1 MFNRVLR
8 ACCACLIVAA
18 LSSACLPQG
27 TVRAAYRPVSSVVLT
42 VGSPTMTVNGFSFP
56 VDAGDAKVV
65 PVVASGWDRVLV
77 PVRSMVE
84 LTGGDVTWSAASR
97 TVRLSLAEHVV
108 ELTVGKPQAR
118 VDGRMVWVD
127 ANHRV
132 TPTIA
137 QGRAMVPVRFAAQS
151 LGGLAIWRTSDQTV
165 SLTLPKQMV
174 QVTDMKGHTVTVPR
188 RVVRIATISAT
199 ATQLVFA
206 VGAQDQLVVASF
218 GSSVKGKA
226 MALIYPK
233 MRQIPEAGNQNA
245 ANVETLLAARPD
257 IVLTED
263 GAALDQMRAAGLPAY
278 AFSAEKP
285 GELYD
290 AIQRM
295 GALTGHVDE
304 ARKSVDFL
312 TTRMK
317 TMMDAVATVET
328 SKRPRVYVAGSSI
341 LKTFA
346 GDFFQTFMVRNA
358 GGVSVSEQL
367 TGGKVD
373 VSPEQI
379 LIWNPDIIV
388 LTSYT
393 RDSVQDVLN
402 NPKLQNVAAVRNHR
416 IYVMPNYVVSWD
428 MPVPESFLGTM
439 WLAHKLYPDQVRFDM
454 ATEIA
459 QFYRQLYH
467 FTVPAVDVATL
478 SS

>member
-1 MFNRVLR
+1 MFNRALR
-8 ACCACLIVAA
+8 AVCTCLVVAG
-18 LSSACLPQG
+18 LSVACLPQG
-27 TVRAAYRPVSSVVLT
+27 TGRAAYRPVSSVILT

-65 PVVASGWDRVLV
+65 PIVASAWGRVLV

-84 LTGGDVTWSAASR
+84 LTGGDVTWTAASK
-97 TVRLSLAEHVV
+97 TVRLSLGQHVV

-118 VDGRMVWVD
+118 VDGHTVWVD
-127 ANHRV
+127 ADHRV
-132 TPTIA
+132 TPTIV

-151 LGGLAIWRTSDQTV
+151 LGGLAVWRTSDQTV
-165 SLTLPKQMV
+165 SLTLPKQMIE
-174 QVTDMKGHTVTVPR
+174 VTDMKGHAVTVPR

-226 MALIYPK
+226 MGLIYPR
-233 MRQIPEAGNQNA
+233 MRQIAEAGNQNA

-317 TMMDAVATVET
+317 TMTDTVATVET

-379 LIWNPDIIV
+379 LVWNPDVIV

-393 RDSVQDVLN
+393 HDSVQDVLS

-439 WLAHKLYPDQVRFDM
+439 WMAHKLYRDQVRFDM

-467 FTVPAVDVATL
+467 FTVPAADVAAL

>member
-1 MFNRVLR
+1 MSNHARRL
-8 ACCACLIVAA
+8 ACACLTIAA
-18 LSSACLPQG
+18 LLVACLPVG
-27 TVRAAYRPVSSVVLT
+27 TVHAAYRPVSSVLLT
-42 VGSPTMTVNGFSFP
+42 VGSPTMTVNGFTFP
-56 VDAGDAKVV
+56 VDSTDARVA
-65 PVVASGWDRVLV
+65 PVIDPAWDRVLV

-97 TVRLSLAEHVV
+97 TVRLSLGEHTV

-118 VDGRMVWVD
+118 VDGRTVWID
-127 ANHRV
+127 TDHRIG
-132 TPTIA
+132 PTIVH
-137 QGRAMVPVRFAAQS
+137 GRAMLPVRFAAQS
-151 LGGLAIWRTSDQTV
+151 LGGLANWLTSDQTIA
-165 SLTLPKQMV
+165 LTLPKQMV
-174 QVTDMKGHTVTVPR
+174 QVTDMKGHSITVPR
-188 RVVRIATISAT
+188 RVVRIATISAM

-226 MALIYPK
+226 MGLIYPRMK
-233 MRQIPEAGNQNA
+233 QIPEAGNQNA

-257 IVLTED
+257 IVLTEE
-263 GAALDQMRAAGLPAY
+263 GAALAQMRAAGLPAY

-295 GALTGHVDE
+295 GVLTGHVAE
-304 ARKSVDFL
+304 ATKSVDYL
-312 TTRMK
+312 TAKMK
-317 TMMDAVATVET
+317 TIADVVAPVET
-328 SKRPRVYVAGSSI
+328 AKRLRVYVAGSSI

-346 GDFFQTFMVRNA
+346 GDFFQTFMLRNA

-379 LIWNPDIIV
+379 LVWNPDVIV

-393 RDSVQDVLN
+393 QGSVQDVLS
-402 NPKLQNVAAVRNHR
+402 NPKLQNVAAVRNR
-416 IYVMPNYVVSWD
+416 RVYVMPSYVVSWD

-439 WLAHKLYPDQVRFDM
+439 WLAHKLYPDQVTFDM
-454 ATEIA
+454 ATEVM
-459 QFYRQLYH
+459 QFYKQLYH
-467 FTVPAVDVATL
+467 FTVPATDLAVLAQ
-478 SS
+478 

>member
-1 MFNRVLR
+1 
-8 ACCACLIVAA
+8 
-18 LSSACLPQG
+18 
-27 TVRAAYRPVSSVVLT
+27 
-42 VGSPTMTVNGFSFP
+42 MTVNGFSFP
-56 VDAGDAKVV
+56 IDAGDTRVV
-65 PVVASGWDRVLV
+65 PVVVPAWDRVLV

-84 LTGGDVTWSAASR
+84 LTGGDVTWSSASR
-97 TVRLSLAEHVV
+97 TVRLSLGEHVV

-118 VDGRMVWVD
+118 VDGRTVWVD
-127 ANHRV
+127 VNHHV

-151 LGGLAIWRTSDQTV
+151 LGGLATWRTSDQTV
-165 SLTLPKQMV
+165 SLTLPKQMI
-174 QVTDMKGHTVTVPR
+174 QVTDMKGHTITVPR

-226 MALIYPK
+226 MALIYPRMK
-233 MRQIPEAGNQNA
+233 QIPEAGNQNA
-245 ANVETLLAARPD
+245 ANIETLLAARPD

-263 GAALDQMRAAGLPAY
+263 GAALDQMCAAGLPAY

-295 GALTGHVDE
+295 GALTGHVHE
-304 ARKSVDFL
+304 AKQSVDFL
-312 TTRMK
+312 TNKMK
-317 TMMDAVATVET
+317 AMTDALATAET
-328 SKRPRVYVAGSSI
+328 AKRPRVYVAGSSI

-358 GGVSVSEQL
+358 GGISVSEQL

-379 LIWNPDIIV
+379 LVWNPDVII

-393 RDSVQDVLN
+393 RDSVRDVLT

-416 IYVMPNYVVSWD
+416 IYVMPSYVVSWD

-439 WLAHKLYPDQVRFDM
+439 WLAHRLYPDQVRFDM
-454 ATEIA
+454 AAEVA
-459 QFYRQLYH
+459 QFYKQLYH
-467 FTVPAVDVATL
+467 FTVPAADVVTL
-478 SS
+478 TS